1 MEETKLDA
9 IEQPETMS
17 EDNGAIQI
25 KGEAPEEIVIPVK
38 FNKEIKNLTVDEA
51 AVLAQKGMK
60 FDLISKDFE
69 ALREISRKNGKSV
82 AQFIE
87 QLKNEEYS
95 KRKAELLEKCSGD
108 EELAEHILTLE
119 KGVKSDLE
127 GFDEIKRYFPKIKN
141 LEQLPESVIQNA
153 RLKGTLLLDEYL
165 RYRLEEKKRLGEAI
179 SLQESNSFSSLG
191 SQLNKKAEINPEALE
206 FLKGLWK

>member
-1 MEETKLDA
+1 MEEIKLDA
-9 IEQPETMS
+9 IEQPEAMS
-17 EDNGAIQI
+17 EENGTTQT
-25 KGEAPEEIVIPVK
+25 KGEELNEIVIPVK
-38 FNKEIKNLTVDEA
+38 FNKEIKNLTIEEA

-60 FDLISKDFE
+60 FDLISKDFDE
-69 ALREISRKNGKSV
+69 LKQISRKNGKSV

-87 QLKNEEYS
+87 HLKNEEYS
-95 KRKAELLEKCSGD
+95 KRKEELLEKCSGD

-119 KGVKSDLE
+119 NSQKADLK
-127 GFDEIKRYFPKIKN
+127 GFDEIKQYFPKIKA
-141 LEQLPESVIQNA
+141 LEQLPESVLENA

-191 SQLNKKAEINPEALE
+191 SQQNKKAEINPETLE

>member
-1 MEETKLDA
+1 MEEIKLNA
-9 IEQPETMS
+9 IEQPEAMD
-17 EDNGAIQI
+17 EENGSSQT
-25 KGEAPEEIVIPVK
+25 KGETSQEIVIPVK
-38 FNKEIKNLTVDEA
+38 FNKEIKNLTAEEA

-60 FDLISKDFE
+60 FDLISKDFDE
-69 ALREISRKNGKSV
+69 LREISRKNGKSV

-95 KRKAELLEKCSGD
+95 KRKAELLDKCSGD
-108 EELAEHILTLE
+108 EELAEHILALE
-119 KGVKSDLE
+119 KGQKAELK
-127 GFDEIKRYFPKIKN
+127 GFDEIKQYFPKIKT
-141 LEQLPESVIQNA
+141 LEQLPESVIENA
-153 RLKGTLLLDEYL
+153 RLKGTMLLDEYL

-191 SQLNKKAEINPEALE
+191 SQQNRKADMNPEALE